1 MEWSKLLSESRR
13 KPTTRKTTAFDLR
26 TEFESDYG
34 RIVFSPAIRRM
45 HDKTQVFPLTDSDNI
60 HSRLTHSLEVE
71 SVSQSIVTDLIEKGI
86 FNDISNDKSLLFRNL
101 TKILA
106 SISLCHDIG
115 NPPFG
120 HFGEEIISRYF
131 EDYFESNVTLCL
143 TEDQKKDFTKFNE
156 NAQGFRVLTK
166 LQVLQDTNG
175 LNLTAATLASFLKYP
190 NLSSELSNDKF
201 YHKKLGVYQSEK
213 DHIEFIREETG
224 IGNKRHPLSFLM
236 EAADSICYYAM
247 DIEDGFNKK
256 YYKYEDVINF
266 FKEKGSK
273 SVRDY
278 ITNTDE
284 RIDSR
289 VKDDRNKEQTKMVN
303 LRISLIQHL
312 VEKAVKTFIT
322 NYKPIMEGSY
332 SEELIFDVTDEIN
345 TDGENKYSIAKALQ
359 KFTNEH
365 IFSMREIQKLELTG
379 ETVIRGLLDHFVDSF
394 LCYNCEDSK
403 HKARAKKLFSLVSNS
418 LKNIVIFETNMKEFC
433 EWNNYYKLRLI
444 VDYISGMTDGFAL
457 NLYQELQGIKK

>member
-1 MEWSKLLSESRR
+1 MEWNKLLSESRN
-13 KPTTRKTTAFDLR
+13 KPTTRKNTAFDLR
-26 TEFESDYG
+26 NEFESDYG

-71 SVSQSIVTDLIEKGI
+71 SVAQSIVTNLIEKGI
-86 FNDISNDKSLLFRNL
+86 FNDIDDDKSLLFRNL
-101 TKILA
+101 TKIIA

-131 EDYFESNVTLCL
+131 EDYFESNATLCL
-143 TEDQKKDFTKFNE
+143 TGDEKKDFTKFNG

-190 NLSSELSNDKF
+190 NLSSELSDKF
-201 YHKKLGVYQSEK
+201 YHKKLGVYQSEIK
-213 DHIEFIREETG
+213 HLDFIRKETG

-236 EAADSICYYAM
+236 EAADSICYYTM

-256 YYKYEDVINF
+256 YYKYEEIIKF
-266 FKEKGSK
+266 FKEEGSR

-284 RIDSR
+284 KIELL
-289 VKDDRNKEQTKMVN
+289 VKDDMNKEQTKMVN

-322 NYKPIMEGSY
+322 NYEPIMEGIY
-332 SEELIFDVTDEIN
+332 SEELIFDVNDEIN
-345 TDGENKYSIAKALQ
+345 TDDENKYSIGKALQ
-359 KFTNEH
+359 EFTNKY
-365 IFSMREIQKLELTG
+365 IFSNREIQKLELTG

-394 LCYNCEDSK
+394 LCYNCENSK
-403 HKARAKKLFSLVSNS
+403 HKARARKLLSLVSNS
-418 LKNIVIFETNMKEFC
+418 LKNIVVLETNTKEFY